1 MTDIKEMFELP
12 TDPLSAIL
20 MLPLLPIM
28 LPMML
33 IQYQQSMFS
42 QLFNNNSSTKSK
54 VTQIIRNDNELTI
67 IEKYL

>member
-1 MTDIKEMFELP
+1 MTDIKEMFELS

-20 MLPLLPIM
+20 MLPLLPLM